1 MGIEPIAAAPK
12 AAMLPLHHIQIFFNF
27 QYFYLR
33 GSNRTRTYI
42 FNAAN

>member
-1 MGIEPIAAAPK
+1 MMGIEPIAKTPK
-12 AAMLPLHHIQIFFNF
+12 ALMLPLHHIQK
-27 QYFYLR
+27 YYL